1 MARNFG
7 RRALQW
13 LDLPPDALLDIPRLE
28 TVGHLQLRLS
38 NHRGLMRY
46 EPGLVVIRL
55 SKGRL
60 EVRGQDFV
68 VGAIDREEI
77 LVTGIIRAIQFHV
90 GAS

>member
-1 MARNFG
+1 VARNFG

-55 SKGRL
+55 PQGRL